1 MNIEKNIIEYL
12 ENGKIVKNNKDP
24 FEKEQEELKESY
36 KQSLKNKKEREWK
49 KEWQG
54 MPEFEM
60 EDLTSFRKIVVHF
73 RNQEDIDKFAELIGQ
88 KITKAPSLWYPEWEK
103 RRYADKRYID
113 ES

>member
-1 MNIEKNIIEYL
+1 MEYQDHQMMNTEKSIIEYL
-12 ENGKIVKNNKDP
+12 ENGKVVKK
-24 FEKEQEELKESY
+24 
-36 KQSLKNKKEREWK
+36 KNEDWK
-49 KEWQG
+49 KEWQD

-60 EDLTSFRKIVVHF
+60 EDLSSFRKIVVHF

-103 RRYADKRYID
+103 RRYADKRYVD

>member
-1 MNIEKNIIEYL
+1 MEYQDHRTMNTEKSIIEYL
-12 ENGKIVKNNKDP
+12 ENGKVVKK
-24 FEKEQEELKESY
+24 
-36 KQSLKNKKEREWK
+36 KNEDWK

-60 EDLTSFRKIVVHF
+60 EDLSSFRKIVVHF

-103 RRYADKRYID
+103 RRYADKRYVD